1 MNTILSITGLSKSY
15 GKIQALKNVS
25 LEIPKGSV
33 FGILGPNGSG
43 KTTLMSIVLDILRAD
58 TGNYSWFEQPN

>member
-33 FGILGPNGSG
+33 FGILG
-43 KTTLMSIVLDILRAD
+43 
-58 TGNYSWFEQPN
+58 